1 VSNVVPFRQRAQH
14 GRLPAAPNPA
24 ATSVRHGIAV
34 ALQAAPGAVTM
45 IVGNEEDGAE
55 VWLSPE
61 EADSLGQDLQRFA
74 RAAKG
79 LDDG

>member
-1 VSNVVPFRQRAQH
+1 MLRDNVVSLV
-14 GRLPAAPNPA
+14 GRRPAAPKPA
-24 ATSVRHGIAV
+24 PVQPVRHGIAV

-45 IVGNEEDGAE
+45 IVGTEDDGAE

-61 EADSLGQDLQRFA
+61 EADSLSDDLKRFA

-79 LDDG
+79 LDGG